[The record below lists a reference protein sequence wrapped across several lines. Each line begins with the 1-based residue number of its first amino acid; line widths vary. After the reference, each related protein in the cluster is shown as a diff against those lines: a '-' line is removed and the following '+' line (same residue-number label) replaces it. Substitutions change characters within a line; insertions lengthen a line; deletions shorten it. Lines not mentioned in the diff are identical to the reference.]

1 MSGST
6 IEKALEKRRAQRP
19 GSSQSTAAG
28 DGEVEP
34 YSSDQQVDQQ
44 AAQQTHEGG
53 VRSQAQQ
60 GESSHSSSR
69 AGSGADRV
77 ALGQRQERR
86 DNPDVEVDL
95 ARLSSQG
102 IMVPGEFRTEL
113 VEEFRLIKRPLL
125 ENAFKSRG
133 KTTVERGRMIMLTS
147 AWPGEGK
154 TFCTLNLA
162 LSIAL
167 EVGRTVLLV
176 DADVARPS
184 VPSVLGIE
192 VDLGLMDVLTDP
204 AVRLPDVM
212 LRTQF
217 PGLTV
222 LPAGRHHRHSTE
234 LLASAA
240 MSDLL
245 EEMHARYEDRV
256 IIFDSPPLLASSE
269 PSVLASQMGQV
280 VLIVEAESTA
290 QAAVTRATH
299 LLAGCDV
306 VLTLLNKAS
315 QMGSGGYGGYRGYGG
330 YGGYGSYGGNSH
342 FGTRT
347 QDGQLGAAV
356 PPRPPSPQAGGTV
369 G

>member
-1 MSGST
+1 MGDST
-6 IEKALEKRRAQRP
+6 IEKALAKRRAQRP
-19 GSSQSTAAG
+19 G
-28 DGEVEP
+28 
-34 YSSDQQVDQQ
+34 DQQSVAGGATEANRAEMGHNSDSGSGHSP
-44 AAQQTHEGG
+44 AQQERAELASGG
-53 VRSQAQQ
+53 
-60 GESSHSSSR
+60 GE
-69 AGSGADRV
+69 ADRV
-77 ALGQRQERR
+77 GLSQQPERR
-86 DNPDVEVDL
+86 DSPDIEIDL
-95 ARLSSQG
+95 AGLQRQG
-102 IMVPGEFRTEL
+102 IMVPGEIRTEL

-125 ENAFKSRG
+125 DNAFQQRG
-133 KTTVERGRMIMLTS
+133 KITVERGRMVMLTS
-147 AWPGEGK
+147 SWPREGK

-184 VPSVLGIE
+184 VPGVLGIE
-192 VDLGLMDVLTDP
+192 ADLGLMDVLTDP

-222 LPAGRHHRHSTE
+222 LPAGRQHRQSTE

-245 EEMHARYEDRV
+245 EEMYTRYEDRV
-256 IIFDSPPLLASSE
+256 ILFDTPPLLASSE
-269 PSVLASQMGQV
+269 PSVLANQMGQV
-280 VLIVEAESTA
+280 VLVVEAESTA
-290 QAAVTRATH
+290 QAAVSRATN

-315 QMGSGGYGGYRGYGG
+315 RLGSGGYGGYSG
-330 YGGYGSYGGNSH
+330 YGGYGSYGNYGRGAPGGENGGV
-342 FGTRT
+342 GTAGSR
-347 QDGQLGAAV
+347 
-356 PPRPPSPQAGGTV
+356 AGGTV